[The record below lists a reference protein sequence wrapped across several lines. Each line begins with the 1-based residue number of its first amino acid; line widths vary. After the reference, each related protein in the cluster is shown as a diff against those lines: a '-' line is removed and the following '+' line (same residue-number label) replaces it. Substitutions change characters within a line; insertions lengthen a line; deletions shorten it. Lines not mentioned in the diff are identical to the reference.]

1 MERSSLYTLKTFIF
15 NPLFH
20 VYLSRK
26 NKLILLS
33 PCNGSLLRKY
43 GREEFWFGVSWFV
56 LVLFWVHF
64 VLSYFIAGFKRV
76 HPTKQAYLHLTLL
89 FRALELKL
97 SRGKTLLW
105 NSLHHHQNQ
114 VQGMWLP
121 CYFSYPITDSLIVFY
136 PCFPLVVVNT
146 QTQHGLWKL
155 FIIRKTD
162 YV

>member
-1 MERSSLYTLKTFIF
+1 MSIF
-15 NPLFH
+15 HARRNSYYCPH
-20 VYLSRK
+20 VMGAFWENMGEKSFDLG
-26 NKLILLS
+26 LVGL
-33 PCNGSLLRKY
+33 
-43 GREEFWFGVSWFV
+43 FWFCFECV
-56 LVLFWVHF
+56 LVF
-64 VLSYFIAGFKRV
+64 LSYFIAGFKRV

-89 FRALELKL
+89 FRALKL

-121 CYFSYPITDSLIVFY
+121 CYFSYPITDSLMAFY